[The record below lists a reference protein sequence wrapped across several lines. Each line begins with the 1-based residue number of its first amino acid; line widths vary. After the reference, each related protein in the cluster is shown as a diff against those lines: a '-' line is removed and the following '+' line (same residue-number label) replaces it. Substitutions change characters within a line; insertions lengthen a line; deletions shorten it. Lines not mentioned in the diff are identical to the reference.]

1 MSGQAQLIREPW
13 WRLAAFAS
21 PSAPLLGL
29 SLPGLIFLGPYF
41 NEHLGLTLSTV
52 SAIFLVARI
61 GDIVIDPMIGS
72 WQDRTQ
78 HPFGRRRIWLVAATP
93 VMLVVL
99 GIVYLGF
106 KPGASPYLV
115 APAVFAMY
123 AVYAALMIAHLS
135 WAGELQPDYHGRTQT
150 LGAVQIAGM
159 IGYVG
164 MLLVPAVVMGAGG
177 MSADAVHAMG
187 WAGIIG
193 LPLTVW
199 ACVTLTPERITPP
212 APHAG
217 FKEAIAALQQS
228 MPLRRVLIPDLLIG
242 VTYGVSGALFVF
254 LFRYYLGYEREAEL
268 LLLIYFVS
276 GLCGIPIW
284 TWAGRKFGKHRAFQ
298 VGCLYSAIAL
308 MSLPFFP
315 KNDLPVAIAGMIVA
329 GLGQSSGTMLVR
341 AMMADVVDDE
351 EARTGANRS
360 GLFFGLLLTTSKVG
374 VAVGPLTY
382 VVLDLFG
389 FDAKLGAVNSPEAM
403 AALAW
408 MFALVPCALNIAS
421 ALSVINYPLDEKR
434 QEELRAAIEA
444 RRTSA

>member
-1 MSGQAQLIREPW
+1 
-13 WRLAAFAS
+13 
-21 PSAPLLGL
+21 
-29 SLPGLIFLGPYF
+29 
-41 NEHLGLTLSTV
+41 
-52 SAIFLVARI
+52 
-61 GDIVIDPMIGS
+61 
-72 WQDRTQ
+72 
-78 HPFGRRRIWLVAATP
+78 
-93 VMLVVL
+93 
-99 GIVYLGF
+99 
-106 KPGASPYLV
+106 
-115 APAVFAMY
+115 MY

-389 FDAKLGAVNSPEAM
+389 FDAKLGAVNSPQAM